1 MKNYLKLWIELK
13 EELSLKVILDAFLG
27 GFTYT
32 FILAL
37 PIFLALAQII
47 SVYFYL
53 LTLWVVLIIIV
64 VALLNFIMHLWWKK
78 ALYLKQLEIKTDI
91 KKLFIINQ
99 IISDIIYLV
108 IGLLFIFV
116 FIPIW
121 LV

>member
-13 EELSLKVILDAFLG
+13 EELSLKVIVDAFFG
-27 GFTYT
+27 SFIYT
-32 FILAL
+32 FILSI

-53 LTLWVVLIIIV
+53 LTFWIALIIIV
-64 VALLNFIMHLWWKK
+64 VALLNFIMHHWWKK
-78 ALYLKQLEIKTDI
+78 ALYLKQPEIKTDI
-91 KKLFIINQ
+91 KKLFLLNQ
-99 IISDIIYLV
+99 IIFDVLYLV